1 MADLTM
7 LMELCKIWHSAISAA
22 SHAHTH
28 TPTHIKAQG
37 VTMCVNT
44 EDKEKDERAVRHCLG
59 DQE

>member
-28 TPTHIKAQG
+28 THLHTLRHKESQ
-37 VTMCVNT
+37 CVSIQKTKRKMN
-44 EDKEKDERAVRHCLG
+44 ELCDIV
-59 DQE
+59 